1 MKLTNKAKTVIDKD
15 RRIFNLLAAE
25 FDKSETTIR
34 RWISS
39 DNLLLTT
46 PKAIKI
52 LTKELGLKESELFT
66 K

>member
-1 MKLTNKAKTVIDKD
+1 MKLTNKAKTVIIND
-15 RRIFNLLAAE
+15 RRIFNVLAAE
-25 FDKSETTIR
+25 FQRSETTIR